1 LKKEANY
8 YKIILVFKEFGIMLF
23 EKQGYSEEN
32 NFNTKPVI
40 KVVGVGGGGGNAIDR
55 MIENEVR
62 GVEFI
67 AVNTD
72 AQDLAAS
79 RADTRVQIGKTLTRG
94 LGAGANPT
102 KGRNAALE
110 SEEDLKEVLSGSDMV
125 FITCGMGGG
134 TGTGAAPVVARIAK
148 ELGCLTVAIV
158 TKPFQFEGA
167 ERMTKAISGLEAI
180 KPYVDTLIVIPNQRL
195 FSIISPDTKMLE
207 CFREADNVL
216 RQGVQAISELINFP
230 GLINVDFADVRTV
243 MADKGTALMGIGIA
257 SGKNRGVEAARRAI
271 HSALLEVSIDGA
283 TDAIVNVTSSADIT
297 MEEVRLINEEIR
309 NNCDKNLSVI
319 FGTAINN
326 DLGDEIVVT
335 VIATGYELKA
345 KENGIE
351 DLASSIF
358 ANVSDDN
365 VDYRGQKID
374 EAEENNDSFEDED
387 SEDDLNSLFENP
399 NAKELRKAQAKRLKE
414 EAKAR
419 KLAEKERK
427 RRAKKGLTNDDLDT
441 DNEYP
446 DWLNQ

>member
-1 LKKEANY
+1 
-8 YKIILVFKEFGIMLF
+8 MLF

-32 NFNTKPVI
+32 NFNTKPII

-110 SEEDLKEVLSGSDMV
+110 SEEDLKEVLSGADMV

-148 ELGCLTVAIV
+148 EMGCLTVAIV
-158 TKPFQFEGA
+158 TKPFAFEGA
-167 ERMTKAISGLEAI
+167 ERMTKAVSGLEAI

-365 VDYRGQKID
+365 VDYKGQKIEQTADDFDSSD
-374 EAEENNDSFEDED
+374 EEDD
-387 SEDDLNSLFENP
+387 NDDLNSLFENP

-414 EAKAR
+414 EARAR

-427 RRAKKGLTNDDLDT
+427 KRAKKGLTNDDFDT